1 MARSVTADFDGNGT
15 VDATGR
21 TAEWTFGV
29 AGAFTV
35 VLTISDGIRS
45 AEASRTVDVVEASA
59 EAPTATIGL
68 DASSEF
74 DCLGEDVSASSYIL
88 IWICEDDKET
98 SDRRISATTTVALT
112 QANPRRPRPTTTS
125 PNGRGTLHRPRTTMA
140 TVIQRTTP
148 IWTARPWTGRPWRR
162 VNTKSC

>member
-1 MARSVTADFDGNGT
+1 M
-15 VDATGR
+15 DATGR

-29 AGAFTV
+29 AGSFHGRADHFRRCS
-35 VLTISDGIRS
+35 LGRGEPD
-45 AEASRTVDVVEASA
+45 VDVVEAFC
-59 EAPTATIGL
+59 EAPTATISV

-74 DCLGEDVSASSYIL
+74 DRMGEDVSASSYIL

-112 QANPRRPRPTTTS
+112 RAILKPPPLTITSPSGPGTSRRPKTTT
-125 PNGRGTLHRPRTTMA
+125 A

-148 IWTARPWTGRPWRR
+148 IWTARPWTGRPWRQ